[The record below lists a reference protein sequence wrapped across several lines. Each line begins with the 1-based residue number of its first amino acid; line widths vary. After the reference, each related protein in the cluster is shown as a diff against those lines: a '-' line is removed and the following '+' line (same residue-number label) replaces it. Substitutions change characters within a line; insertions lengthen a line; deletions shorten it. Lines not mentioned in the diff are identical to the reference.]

1 MLAELKYLA
10 REKSS
15 VRLWQEVTL
24 WTDHKP
30 LEMIAKKPLA
40 TAPKRLQCLMSR
52 LMQYDVEIKYK
63 RGPELYLSDT
73 LSRAY
78 LLLEHLPWK
87 ADQEVERIHS
97 VKSVKKLPKILS
109 YSLWSSDSEWM
120 DQPKRKTTY
129 WAAPIFHRERWV
141 GCSRMCFF
149 QRSKKRH
156 PDESETQD

>member
-40 TAPKRLQCLMSR
+40 AAPKRLQCLMSR
-52 LMQYDVEIKYK
+52 LLQYDVEIKYK

-78 LLLEHLPWK
+78 LLLEHLP
-87 ADQEVERIHS
+87 
-97 VKSVKKLPKILS
+97 
-109 YSLWSSDSEWM
+109 
-120 DQPKRKTTY
+120 
-129 WAAPIFHRERWV
+129 
-141 GCSRMCFF
+141 
-149 QRSKKRH
+149 
-156 PDESETQD
+156 